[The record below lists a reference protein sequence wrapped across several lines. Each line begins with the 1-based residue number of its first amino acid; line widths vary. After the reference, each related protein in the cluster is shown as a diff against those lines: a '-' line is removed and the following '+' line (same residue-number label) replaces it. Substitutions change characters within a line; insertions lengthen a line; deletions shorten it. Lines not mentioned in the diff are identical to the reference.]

1 MQEERLSA
9 AYAEAREKRKP
20 ARIDDSGNL
29 GRSSNDAFRQIAA
42 VLADSVL
49 SHQNA
54 PMLRGVYSSKAVAA
68 SWLLASTC
76 GAPLQTCVLFS
87 STAALLG
94 GGALVLL
101 V

>member
-42 VLADSVL
+42 VLAD
-49 SHQNA
+49 
-54 PMLRGVYSSKAVAA
+54 
-68 SWLLASTC
+68 
-76 GAPLQTCVLFS
+76 CVLAVSEYHPQPQCRTSFGRRQ
-87 STAALLG
+87 ACLQRLKRRG
-94 GGALVLL
+94 
-101 V
+101 